1 MSDNK
6 DFLSDLFGSVANDYK
21 EGFKSAINSYKS
33 NPQEKQIIKVGKHN
47 AIEEEYQFPY
57 HNDLFR
63 KTWNYF
69 KIDFVNLKNAFHT
82 CYLGKDFK
90 KTWESLKDYR
100 NNLLY
105 IGLICS
111 YNGLLFGIVNNY
123 IGLKTGISFLIVK
136 HLIYDSY
143 KALKDLRQD
152 KLIQDKLIGYFKEDI
167 IVTSSKFTDKTKE
180 KGTLTVKS
188 KIPFSKLSK
197 ETLEHALS
205 YSIVDIIQDK
215 RNFNKLTVNIEKG
228 KDRDYIRAEKG
239 TIERLELIL
248 KYYKDTPKYIES
260 IEHESD
266 TQHVFISRL
275 GEKKLN
281 RILSE
286 IPSRLGIN
294 KDDLTL
300 EFVQDKVIFTI
311 KTIDQKQYFIDD
323 FIRDTKRPNSKIP
336 FIFGINRKTGKPM
349 IFDYD
354 SIQHMLIGGM
364 TGSGKSSVTHGIIYS
379 LMYWND
385 DIFFYMIDLKGT
397 ELPYTY
403 KQFNN
408 CSVVGIEDYETEDES
423 INAVVSLVNEVYEE
437 YRKRVRLFND
447 IGCKDLK
454 GYNLKVNKRLPTI
467 VFLIDEVNYLFEVLQ
482 KRNKNAFGNIESCIS
497 TLLSRGR
504 STGIY
509 SIHTMQNIT
518 DKIYNINWRRSM
530 MTRLCMKM
538 AELKQCQ
545 MIIENDN
552 PLADKAYKQGK
563 GEYIVVKDSINYEL
577 QNLRVN
583 DELEDQT
590 YRNLLEKFGGNVN
603 ESVNEIEEIEELEID
618 ESKQAN

>member
-1 MSDNK
+1 MSDKK
-6 DFLSDLFGSVANDYK
+6 DPVNEFFGNILEQYKPSKKHKQQKVPPMVMRMNDK
-21 EGFKSAINSYKS
+21 ED
-33 NPQEKQIIKVGKHN
+33 
-47 AIEEEYQFPY
+47 YQFPY
-57 HNDLFR
+57 HNDLFT
-63 KTWNYF
+63 KIWQHF
-69 KIDFVNLKNAFHT
+69 KSDIMRLRRSCKL
-82 CYLGKDFK
+82 CYIGKDWR
-90 KTWESLKDYR
+90 KTWESIKDWKHNYIYVVCNLGIITIMTIPAYQILKDYR
-100 NNLLY
+100 VV
-105 IGLICS
+105 
-111 YNGLLFGIVNNY
+111 FGAIV
-123 IGLKTGISFLIVK
+123 VK
-136 HLIYDSY
+136 HIIQATS
-143 KALKDLRQD
+143 KALLNLSEVK
-152 KLIQDKLIGYFKEDI
+152 KIQDRLIPYFKEDI
-167 IVTSSKFTDKTKE
+167 IVNNVIYTDKKE
-180 KGTLTVKS
+180 KGILTVKS
-188 KIPFSKLSK
+188 RIPFSRLSK
-197 ETLEHALS
+197 ETLEHALN
-205 YSIVDIIQDK
+205 YAIVDIIQDV
-215 RNFNKLTVNIEKG
+215 RRLDKLRIEIVKG
-228 KDRDYIRAEKG
+228 MTRDYLRAEKG
-239 TIERLELIL
+239 TIERLESIL
-248 KYYKDTPKYIES
+248 RFYKDNPKYIET

-266 TQHVFISRL
+266 IQHIFISRL

-281 RILSE
+281 RIITE
-286 IPSRLGIN
+286 VPSRLGIKKEN
-294 KDDLTL
+294 LTI
-300 EFVQDKVIFTI
+300 EYDEDKVIFTI

-323 FIRDTKRPNSKIP
+323 FIRDTKRPNNNNYKIP
-336 FIFGINRKTGKPM
+336 FIFGMNRQTGKAM

-408 CSVVGIEDYETEDES
+408 CSIVGIEDYETEDES

-467 VFLIDEVNYLFEVLQ
+467 IFLIDEVNYLFEVLQ
-482 KRNKNAFGNIESCIS
+482 KRNKQAFTIIESCIN

-538 AELKQCQ
+538 AEVKQCQ
-545 MIIENDN
+545 MIIENN
-552 PLADKAYKQGK
+552 TQLADKAYKQGK

-603 ESVNEIEEIEELEID
+603 ESVNEIEELEID